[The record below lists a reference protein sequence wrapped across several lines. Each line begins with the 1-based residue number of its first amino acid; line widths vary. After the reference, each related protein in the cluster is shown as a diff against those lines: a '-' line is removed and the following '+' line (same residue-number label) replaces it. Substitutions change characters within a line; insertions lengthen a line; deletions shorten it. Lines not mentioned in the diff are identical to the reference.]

1 MQLTNIMN
9 IENDKIGSV
18 IHKRLS
24 ELCKELKI
32 SERKFSTSIGKSPSY
47 ISSLNKDITSEV
59 LHNISV
65 KYKHVNIMWIITGE
79 GEMLNNKSTNINEN
93 ISFADLINEYRLD
106 IKELNN
112 QIKELEKQK
121 AELEQKLIQAKKH
134 VLEEEDVTCANASGF
149 DLAK

>member
-9 IENDKIGSV
+9 EENEKIGSV
-18 IHKRLS
+18 IHNRLS
-24 ELCKELKI
+24 QLCKELKI
-32 SERKFSTSIGKSPSY
+32 SERKFSKSIGKSPSY

-65 KYKHVNIMWIITGE
+65 VYEQVNIMWLISGE
-79 GEMLNNKSTNINEN
+79 GEMLHSNSSNQEN

-112 QIKELEKQK
+112 QVKELEKQK
-121 AELEQKLIQAKKH
+121 AELEQQLLQAKKH
-134 VLEEEDVTCANASGF
+134 VQEEEGATCADASGF
-149 DLAK
+149 SLVK